1 MYLVSVRCIVAWLL
15 SLVEQVIAN
24 WAAVSGGLVGLL
36 DLFWGI
42 LVRHKRK
49 VMEIGD
55 VVRTTFQWTCVD
67 LVETGQLL
75 AITHWLKTFYTI
87 SVASRN
93 TASSCLIFEGSKG
106 TIIATHALHG
116 FIKFDCSLQMWY
128 CWGHCDIWYLHA
140 RMHSHSYKW
149 YMVTWIRVL
158 SINLRQPHD
167 KWYNWN
173 WNHTHLTSW
182 NKHWNNHLISIMW
195 ISNNDQVTWHR
206 CYTSKL
212 YIYIYYI

>member
-93 TASSCLIFEGSKG
+93 TAPSCLIFEGHHHCNSC
-106 TIIATHALHG
+106 IAWIYQIWLFIANVILLGPLWYLISSCTHA
-116 FIKFDCSLQMWY
+116 FTFLQMIY
-128 CWGHCDIWYLHA
+128 G
-140 RMHSHSYKW
+140 
-149 YMVTWIRVL
+149 YMDTC
-158 SINLRQPHD
+158 SFH
-167 KWYNWN
+167 K
-173 WNHTHLTSW
+173 S
-182 NKHWNNHLISIMW
+182 
-195 ISNNDQVTWHR
+195 
-206 CYTSKL
+206 
-212 YIYIYYI
+212 